1 MILSNNI
8 LEKPFNET
16 LLNFVFT
23 FVAYEHGFSIIVL
36 AESQTINIFVPPYR
50 CPVLYWAI
58 TVDFTSKF
66 PHMGQVWVKILGPPR
81 DSKEKSLKSQDFK
94 DFCEG

>member
-36 AESQTINIFVPPYR
+36 AESQTINIFVPPNR

-66 PHMGQVWVKILGPPR
+66 PHMGQVWVKILWWG
-81 DSKEKSLKSQDFK
+81 EKGQRKILEISRFQGFL
-94 DFCEG
+94 